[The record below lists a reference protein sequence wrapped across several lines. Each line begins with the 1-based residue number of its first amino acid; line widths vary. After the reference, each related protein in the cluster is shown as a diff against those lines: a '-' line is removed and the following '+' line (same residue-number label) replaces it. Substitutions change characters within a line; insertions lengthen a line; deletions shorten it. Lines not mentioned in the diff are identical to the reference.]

1 MVRRAAIGRGRSA
14 TTGFLRDFR
23 EFALKG
29 NVLELAIAVI
39 IGGAFGK
46 IVSSFVSD
54 LVMPLINPLIPGGN
68 WREVVVGPGV
78 KVGSFLGSVVDF
90 LIIAFVLFL
99 AIRSLERFK
108 RKEAAAE
115 MVPTDPAL
123 QVQERLAATLERLAQ
138 AIERR
143 SDL

>member
-1 MVRRAAIGRGRSA
+1 MGRGRSA

-29 NVLELAIAVI
+29 NVVELAIAVI

-68 WREVVVGPGV
+68 WREAVVGPGV
-78 KVGSFLGSVVDF
+78 KIGSFLGSVVDF
-90 LIIAFVLFL
+90 VIIALVLFL

-108 RKEAAAE
+108 RREAAAE
-115 MVPTDPAL
+115 PLPPDPAL
-123 QVQERLAATLERLAQ
+123 QVQERLAATLERLTQ
-138 AIERR
+138 VLERR
-143 SDL
+143 RDF

>member
-1 MVRRAAIGRGRSA
+1 MGRGRSA

-29 NVLELAIAVI
+29 NVVELAIAVI

-68 WREVVVGPGV
+68 WREAVVGPGV
-78 KVGSFLGSVVDF
+78 KIGSFLGSVVDF
-90 LIIAFVLFL
+90 VISALVLFL

-108 RKEAAAE
+108 RREAAAE
-115 MVPTDPAL
+115 PPPPDPAL
-123 QVQERLAATLERLAQ
+123 QVQERLAATLERLTQ
-138 AIERR
+138 VLDNHRQ
-143 SDL
+143 DL